1 MKIEDTFDYT
11 ISSDWR
17 DRLVAEYLQCA
28 IRVKKLKDALNDPV
42 KLPTDIL
49 PIMSEQLKA
58 MVVYKQCLEER
69 INTCGINLSLY
80 LEHRKETVSGVA
92 DNLGGVNKD

>member
-28 IRVKKLKDALNDPV
+28 IRVKKLKDALNDSV

-49 PIMSEQLKA
+49 PIMDKQLMA
-58 MVVYKQCLEER
+58 MIAYKQCLEER
-69 INTCGINLSLY
+69 INACSIDMSLY
-80 LEHRKETVSGVA
+80 LEHSKE
-92 DNLGGVNKD
+92 